1 MLGMGQ
7 MGCSGETPVNWP
19 SQETYESVE
28 VITVRFHDGLNASSF
43 HADYELT
50 QISPILFHKIDQH
63 FIVRIY
69 TLNGLLFLSYVDLSQ
84 VIIVYSVH
92 LYCLVRVKD
101 FRENLTV

>member
-28 VITVRFHDGLNASSF
+28 VITVSFHDGLNASSF